1 MKGKLF
7 LIIAITASS
16 FLFSGCLK
24 SGSETPGNNCVAN
37 NTGIPTAAEITSLQN
52 YLTPRGIIATQHPG
66 GFFYII
72 LAQGIGPTPNIN
84 SGVTIKY
91 TGTLENGTVFDQN
104 QSGYTT
110 VLSQLILGFQRGLPI
125 IQKGGAIKLFLPPS
139 LGYGCAQTGLIPPGS
154 NLIFE
159 VELTN
164 VQ

>member
-7 LIIAITASS
+7 LIISITASS

-24 SGSETPGNNCVAN
+24 SGTDTTSNNCVAN
-37 NTGIPTAAEITSLQN
+37 NTGIPTAAEIASLQN
-52 YLTPRGIIATQHPG
+52 YLTSHSITATQHSG
-66 GFFYII
+66 GFFYIVVV
-72 LAQGIGPTPNIN
+72 QGTGPTPNQN
-84 SGVTIKY
+84 SAVTIKY
-91 TGTLENGTVFDQN
+91 TGSLENGTVFEQN
-104 QSGYTT
+104 TTGYTS

-125 IQKGGAIKLFLPPS
+125 IQKGGYIKLFLPPS
-139 LGYGCAQTGLIPPGS
+139 LGYGCNQTGAIPPGS